1 MFFIILII
9 KRPIFIIFN
18 FNKNFCDD
26 VIRKKKLFVIMKN
39 DIWIYRLNKGF
50 KIYKAYKKKY
60 KHFLI
65 PFLFM
70 FSFDEFIPYKA
81 VIWAF
86 FEAFL

>member
-1 MFFIILII
+1 
-9 KRPIFIIFN
+9 
-18 FNKNFCDD
+18 
-26 VIRKKKLFVIMKN
+26 MKN

-70 FSFDEFIPYKA
+70 FSFDEFIPYKTL
-81 VIWAF
+81 IWAF